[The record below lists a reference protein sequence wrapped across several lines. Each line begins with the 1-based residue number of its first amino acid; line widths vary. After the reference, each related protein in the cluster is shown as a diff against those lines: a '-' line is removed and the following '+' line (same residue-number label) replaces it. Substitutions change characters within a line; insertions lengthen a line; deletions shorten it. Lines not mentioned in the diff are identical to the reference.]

1 MKKDL
6 RLRVSGLC
14 FLCVCQYASTCTPSA
29 FGNAG
34 RLLHDAAVLSS
45 VLLRIECLDGLGLLH
60 LVLAE
65 DELDAVAE
73 ELNDRPRKTLGFMK
87 PSEKIIELLD
97 AA

>member
-45 VLLRIECLDGLGLLH
+45 VLLRIECLDSLGLLH

-73 ELNDRPRKTLGFMK
+73 EAL
-87 PSEKIIELLD
+87 
-97 AA
+97 A